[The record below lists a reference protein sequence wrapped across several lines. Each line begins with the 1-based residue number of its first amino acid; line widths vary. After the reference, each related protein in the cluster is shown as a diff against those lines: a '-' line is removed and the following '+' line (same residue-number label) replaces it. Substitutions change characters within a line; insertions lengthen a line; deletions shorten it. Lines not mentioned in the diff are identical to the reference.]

1 VRFVKSQTPLP
12 LLAEVEIEEQAPDG
26 QSAQLRGH
34 RCHELNLTRLDA
46 LEGELSRKLA
56 EAEEREA
63 ADAMAE
69 KARDAAAK
77 IEAFNTWLAT
87 HAAALREGLEL
98 ERAAWA
104 AMRAVPRDVLP
115 AISRAHVG
123 CDERGLGFL
132 VRLPGAAGTLSG
144 KDFPMNVD
152 DTVTLLVN
160 GQLFGG
166 RTGDMVVEGSNERG
180 Y

>member
-1 VRFVKSQTPLP
+1 MHCHVPGRRLLTECAFRQKSDPTASP
-12 LLAEVEIEEQAPDG
+12 
-26 QSAQLRGH
+26 RGG
-34 RCHELNLTRLDA
+34 RNRGAGPRWPKRTASRSPGHELNLTRLDA

-56 EAEEREA
+56 EAE
-63 ADAMAE
+63 
-69 KARDAAAK
+69 
-77 IEAFNTWLAT
+77 
-87 HAAALREGLEL
+87 

-152 DTVTLLVN
+152 DTVALLVN

-180 Y
+180 DSMTTAQRLSPKTR